1 MMTQSSFYVYVFMVL
16 TLTGYFILFKE
27 ISSHDWWGK
36 LNSRIERR
44 DHVNLKLFEVFK
56 IYKLTDLQVVGNFIM
71 LLPMGIYLP
80 LLYKKLRSFF
90 PVLFAC
96 FGVSL
101 LIEFL
106 QLATRYR
113 SADVDDLLLNTAG
126 AIVGFAIYKLVM
138 VSTNSSKSKI

>member
-1 MMTQSSFYVYVFMVL
+1 MVL

-27 ISSHDWWGK
+27 VSSHDWWQK
-36 LNSRIERR
+36 LVNRVERK

-56 IYKLTDLQVVGNFIM
+56 IYKLSDLQIVGNFIM
-71 LLPMGIYLP
+71 LLPLGIYFP
-80 LLYKKLRSFF
+80 LLYKKLRRFF
-90 PVLFAC
+90 PVLLAS

-101 LIEFL
+101 MIEFL

-126 AIVGFAIYKLVM
+126 AIVGYILYRIIISFRQI
-138 VSTNSSKSKI
+138 STS